1 MGTMA
6 PTSTE
11 PRFQPARLGRSGAVL
26 PRTDVIALVPQQTLF
41 EVGGRSGPWHVER
54 GLVRLDRIGRD
65 GPLLVMLAEPG
76 DWLGLDVLAGQAHG
90 WRATAITPVRV
101 RGPLQPAHDVERAR
115 WLTEALLQQPER
127 AHAMALLRTGPV
139 RQRLAALL
147 RLLARPDVLGD
158 SGGLAGLRS
167 HLPPLRVL
175 AELVDAKHETV
186 CRVLGELLPREP
198 QALSGAAGLQ
208 VAA

>member
-1 MGTMA
+1 
-6 PTSTE
+6 
-11 PRFQPARLGRSGAVL
+11 
-26 PRTDVIALVPQQTLF
+26 
-41 EVGGRSGPWHVER
+41 VGGCVGPWRVER
-54 GLVRLDRIGRD
+54 GLVRLDRDGRS

-76 DWLGLDVLAGQAHG
+76 DWLGLDVLAGQPHG
-90 WRATAITPVRV
+90 WRATAVTPVTL
-101 RGPLQPAHDVERAR
+101 RGPLQPASDDERAR

-127 AHAMALLRTGPV
+127 AHAMALLRTGSV

-158 SGGLAGLRS
+158 VEGLACLRS

-198 QALSGAAGLQ
+198 QALSGAAGLP
-208 VAA
+208 VGA